1 MNGTEIKNKIDENQA
16 KIEKL
21 INPVIFTLNKEVVV
35 LMKEND
41 ELRAQCAHEYENGVC
56 KYCYKEEER

>member
-21 INPVIFTLNKEVVV
+21 INPAFFTLNQEVAK
-35 LMKEND
+35 LIEEN
-41 ELRAQCAHEYENGVC
+41 ETLRAQCVHEFENGMC